1 MSRHQRRRAARRQR
15 RIALITMLIVLLLAI
30 GGVAVWMVADRR
42 PEKVMQRYP
51 MEYEDLIRRC
61 AAENDLPPA
70 YVAGVI
76 LAESSYDPEAV
87 SSADARG
94 LMQLLPDTAEWIA
107 GKFDETYQDGVLFDP
122 ETNVRYGCWY
132 LGFLMKRYNGDMRL
146 SSAAYH
152 AGQGNVDKWLQ
163 NPEYSTDGVTLAVI
177 PYESTD
183 TYVQRVLKYY
193 EKYTE
198 LYAAT
203 QAGADAAARG
213 AAGACAV

>member
-30 GGVAVWMVADRR
+30 GGMAVWMVADRR

-94 LMQLLPDTAEWIA
+94 LIAVWGSEDTGEKPGEVTKEVFMQRIA
-107 GKFDETYQDGVLFDP
+107 PGP
-122 ETNVRYGCWY
+122 
-132 LGFLMKRYNGDMRL
+132 
-146 SSAAYH
+146 
-152 AGQGNVDKWLQ
+152 
-163 NPEYSTDGVTLAVI
+163 I
-177 PYESTD
+177 PY
-183 TYVQRVLKYY
+183 
-193 EKYTE
+193 
-198 LYAAT
+198 
-203 QAGADAAARG
+203 G
-213 AAGACAV
+213 